1 MATEEQQAAAL
12 IRDHVVPL
20 VKARGQAQPVGPTS
34 ETMWEAGPF
43 RFMLR
48 TASSPA
54 SLIAGAPAYSEA
66 QAEKVASEMLPN
78 GLDIWHNERVL
89 SVEWDAGQLRVINIQ
104 RGPWE
109 DAVLALR

>member
-1 MATEEQQAAAL
+1 MAVSRQETACNAAKSAV
-12 IRDHVVPL
+12 ISPPR
-20 VKARGQAQPVGPTS
+20 QPRHPSQTGT

-89 SVEWDAGQLRVINIQ
+89 SVEWDAGQLTVINIQ